1 MKKILLFLFIVTACI
16 SANAQL
22 SKTKWTGTLMLEQP
36 VEITLDFAKDTL
48 SAITNGDGQVL
59 ETMIFTV
66 KDNVL
71 TITKSSGQSDCGTDV
86 AGKYKIAIKGD
97 SMEFALV
104 EDICINR
111 AGVLDKTK
119 WTKVK
124 N

>member
-1 MKKILLFLFIVTACI
+1 MKKIILSLIVAIACM
-16 SANAQL
+16 ATNAQV

-36 VEITLDFAKDTL
+36 VEVTLDFAKDTL
-48 SAITNGDGQVL
+48 TAITNGDGQVL
-59 ETMIFTV
+59 ETMTFTV

-71 TITKSSGQSDCGTDV
+71 SITKTAGQSDCGSDV

-97 SMEFALV
+97 SMEMTLV
-104 EDICINR
+104 EDACFNR

-124 N
+124 K

>member
-1 MKKILLFLFIVTACI
+1 MKKIILCLFVIAGCMA
-16 SANAQL
+16 ANAQL
-22 SKTKWTGTLMLEQP
+22 SKTKWAGTLMLEQP

-48 SAITNGDGQVL
+48 IAITPDGGTL
-59 ETMIFTV
+59 ETMTFTV

-71 TITKSSGQSDCGTDV
+71 SITKAFGQSDCGSDV
-86 AGKYKIAIKGD
+86 TGKYKFDIKGD

-104 EDICINR
+104 EDICYNR

-124 N
+124 K